1 MKRKL
6 MKKKAKYNSIKRQ
19 IISGTVACALVMTSL
34 LSGVIKDNSDAVGE
48 TIASSDRYPEG

>member
-6 MKKKAKYNSIKRQ
+6 MKKKAKYNRIKRQ